1 MLFFGV
7 YCVSKTEEITSG
19 QSWSSQ
25 TLQGTTPIF
34 IISQS
39 EAMSNV
45 LIKLYLLI
53 LSLKISILFIR
64 CFLFTFIIVM
74 CLAEEPIKYIML
86 CMYIKSLI
94 WYGGNIMVSLPN
106 LVWKIKT
113 LICYRTIF
121 GKLWQHIRLISSDTM
136 RINHLT
142 TSR

>member
-74 CLAEEPIKYIML
+74 CLAEEPIKYTRYVYQITD
-86 CMYIKSLI
+86 